1 MRRPQC
7 DKFAGF
13 LVGPG
18 VHGAPR
24 RSWRPQRR
32 TMHSLIASA
41 FWRLHLFHSGVDS
54 EPLATMRRL
63 ITGPHPGRMACQ
75 QPQRGV
81 SPKELSCQ
89 TIFKRYAWRLDRK
102 RQQNSNCHGFTDS
115 TEYLLP
121 AKFLAAWKACFLVIL
136 IEIARRRAS
145 SSKTNFLTIEPSSD
159 RTSKQSWCWM
169 ILIAPIKA
177 ALRGPFGKSPHG
189 IEGDCSGPSRHGEG
203 RTVPEPRPAR
213 NGSLVWSADVPDF
226 DDRNKPPASYRSGGL
241 SFSCS

>member
-18 VHGAPR
+18 VHGASR

-89 TIFKRYAWRLDRK
+89 TIFKRYAWRLDR
-102 RQQNSNCHGFTDS
+102 RLALARSTPRGAPPNPTAGAIMRSLHWGSNGTGALVFPD
-115 TEYLLP
+115 LVPLP
-121 AKFLAAWKACFLVIL
+121 
-136 IEIARRRAS
+136 
-145 SSKTNFLTIEPSSD
+145 P
-159 RTSKQSWCWM
+159 
-169 ILIAPIKA
+169 P
-177 ALRGPFGKSPHG
+177 
-189 IEGDCSGPSRHGEG
+189 
-203 RTVPEPRPAR
+203 
-213 NGSLVWSADVPDF
+213 
-226 DDRNKPPASYRSGGL
+226 PPA
-241 SFSCS
+241 

>member
-1 MRRPQC
+1 MRRPQG

-89 TIFKRYAWRLDRK
+89 TIFKRYAWRLDRRLALARSTPRGARPSPRPDAIMRSWK
-102 RQQNSNCHGFTDS
+102 WGSNVAVTVGFLD
-115 TEYLLP
+115 LIRLLGPGPHLP
-121 AKFLAAWKACFLVIL
+121 ALDGRRLCPRLSPGAGDQGPHSGADRGRHGQRAETRRLAAG
-136 IEIARRRAS
+136 
-145 SSKTNFLTIEPSSD
+145 
-159 RTSKQSWCWM
+159 
-169 ILIAPIKA
+169 
-177 ALRGPFGKSPHG
+177 GP
-189 IEGDCSGPSRHGEG
+189 
-203 RTVPEPRPAR
+203 
-213 NGSLVWSADVPDF
+213 
-226 DDRNKPPASYRSGGL
+226 
-241 SFSCS
+241 